1 MVYVEGR
8 TPTQTTPRGR
18 LGVKW
23 NDAQEVSSDLNMKS
37 GSGWQVQ
44 TSIKPQMGRAH
55 SRTTSHPRIDP
66 PDGPLCAA
74 KLR

>member
-44 TSIKPQMGRAH
+44 TSIKPALATWHRRQKG
-55 SRTTSHPRIDP
+55 
-66 PDGPLCAA
+66 DGGG
-74 KLR
+74 